1 MTQQIRLWRVTS
13 HDHLEEVSPGAI
25 DLESRLET
33 WIEAEVS
40 IVEAD
45 LLVIGRQVTTDFGG
59 IIDLLCLDP
68 NGDVVILELK
78 RAKTPREI
86 TAQALDYASW
96 VAELPPERIIEM
108 ANVYLRT
115 NGPLESAFKQKFGV
129 ELPET
134 VNASHRML
142 IVASEIDPSS
152 ERIIHYLSN
161 RHGVNINAVT
171 FQCFRAP
178 DGGEWLARVFLMEP
192 EDVEYKA
199 HLKGSTPRRSRLS
212 AEQLQELADERGVGD
227 LFAQAVALLRPHFE
241 QTRTTR
247 SSISFVAQFQS
258 SHAAMLNL
266 IPLESSAERG
276 LTFQVYSVRLGE
288 RFRLSTSAL
297 RAALPQGATD
307 WKYYA
312 AASEEWGG
320 YQGYFRTVT
329 EVERLIA
336 SWTTPEAR
344 PV

>member
-1 MTQQIRLWRVTS
+1 MTQHIRLWRVTS
-13 HDHLEEVSPGAI
+13 MDRLEEVSPGAL

-33 WIEAEVS
+33 WMEADVS
-40 IVEAD
+40 VVEAD
-45 LLVIGRQVTTDFGG
+45 LLVIGRQVATDFGG

-96 VAELPPERIIEM
+96 VADLPPERILEM
-108 ANVYLRT
+108 ANAYLRA

-134 VNASHRML
+134 VNAAHRML
-142 IVASEIDPSS
+142 IVASEIDASS

-178 DGGEWLARVFLMEP
+178 EGGEWLVRVFLLEP

-212 AEQLQELADERGVGD
+212 AEQLQELADERGVGE
-227 LFAQAVALLRPHFE
+227 LFAQALALFRPHFE

-247 SSISFVAQFQS
+247 SSIGLVARFHN

-266 IPLESSAERG
+266 IPLDSSAERG
-276 LTFQVYSVRLGE
+276 LAFQVYSMRLGE
-288 RFRLSTSAL
+288 RFGLSASAL

-312 AASEEWGG
+312 AATEEWGG
-320 YQGYFRTVT
+320 YQGYFQTVT
-329 EVERLIA
+329 DVERLIA
-336 SWTTPEAR
+336 SWATPEAR